1 MSYIDS
7 NLLSGERVVY
17 RTRLY
22 WLLLGWP
29 MLFLIVVCV
38 PIAWL
43 ATTNRWSQLAWIPVG
58 IAVLILLGAIV
69 KRQSSDFAVTDK
81 RVLMKVG
88 VLTTRSTELFLNK
101 IEAITVHQSLTGR
114 MLGYGDIVVTGS
126 GGTHEEFHDIQSPL
140 SFRRA
145 VQTVTDTQVTSLRP
159 PVGQVG
165 AIALQHGVADR
176 R

>member
-1 MSYIDS
+1 MSYVNS
-7 NLLSGERVVY
+7 NLLAGERVVY

-29 MLFLIVVCV
+29 VLFLIVVCV

-43 ATTNRWSQLAWIPVG
+43 ATTDRWNDLAWIPVG
-58 IAVLILLGAIV
+58 IALLILLGAIV
-69 KRQSSDFAVTDK
+69 KRQSSDFAVTNK

-88 VLTTRSTELFLNK
+88 VFSTRSTELFLNK
-101 IEAITVHQSLTGR
+101 IEAIAVHQSLAGR

-145 VQTVTDTQVTSLRP
+145 VQTVTDTQLTSLREP
-159 PVGQVG
+159 EAQKAQP
-165 AIALQHGVADR
+165 AARAA
-176 R
+176 

>member
-1 MSYIDS
+1 VSYINS

-22 WLLLGWP
+22 WLLLGLP
-29 MLFLIVVCV
+29 VLFLIVVCV

-43 ATTNRWSQLAWIPVG
+43 ATTDRWNDLAWIPVG
-58 IAVLILLGAIV
+58 IALLILLGAIV
-69 KRQSSDFAVTDK
+69 KRQSSDFAVTNK

-88 VLTTRSTELFLNK
+88 VFSTRSTELFLNK
-101 IEAITVHQSLTGR
+101 IEAIAVHQSLIGR
-114 MLGYGDIVVTGS
+114 MLGFGDIVVTGS

-145 VQTVTDTQVTSLRP
+145 VQMVTDTQLTSPRAP
-159 PVGQVG
+159 EAEKTP
-165 AIALQHGVADR
+165 AAAR
-176 R
+176 AA

>member
-1 MSYIDS
+1 MSYVDR
-7 NLLSGERVVY
+7 NLLSGEHVVY

-29 MLFLIVVCV
+29 VLFLIVVCI

-43 ATTNRWSQLAWIPVG
+43 ATTDRWSDVAWIPVG
-58 IAVLILLGAIV
+58 IVLLILLGAIV
-69 KRQSSDFAVTDK
+69 KRQSSDFAVTHK

-88 VLTTRSTELFLNK
+88 VFSTRSTELFLNK
-101 IEAITVHQSLTGR
+101 IEAIAVHQSLMGR

-145 VQTVTDTQVTSLRP
+145 VQAVTDTQLTSHRLPEAEKAQPAAR
-159 PVGQVG
+159 
-165 AIALQHGVADR
+165 AA
-176 R
+176 

>member
-1 MSYIDS
+1 MSYINS

-29 MLFLIVVCV
+29 VLLLIVVCV

-43 ATTNRWSQLAWIPVG
+43 ATTDRWNDLAWIPVG
-58 IAVLILLGAIV
+58 IALLILLGAVV
-69 KRQSSDFAVTDK
+69 KRQSSDFAVTNK

-88 VLTTRSTELFLNK
+88 VFSTRSTELFLNK
-101 IEAITVHQSLTGR
+101 IEAIAVHQSLMGR

-126 GGTHEEFHDIQSPL
+126 GGTHEQFHDIQSPL

-145 VQTVTDTQVTSLRP
+145 VQMVTDTQLTSPRAP
-159 PVGQVG
+159 EPEKAQP
-165 AIALQHGVADR
+165 ATRAA
-176 R
+176 